1 MVRKSLPTSTRLWG
15 LFDRK
20 ERWGLSSKG
29 ILLIGLGS
37 ALVAGLYL
45 RLVHPFLAIT
55 DRTPASL
62 LVMEGWVH
70 PSSADL
76 TVKEFRTGGYR
87 FVLTTGGP
95 NPANHGFP
103 EGATWA
109 ESGAYWL
116 RSAGLD
122 RNSIRVVPAQAVERD
137 RTYASAVALREWL
150 SVHTPQVTAVNIAT
164 EDVHA
169 RRTRLLFQKALG
181 DRYSVGIIA
190 LPNTEYDAS
199 RWWRYSEGVR
209 ETLGETIA
217 YLYARLWFHPA
228 TP

>member
-1 MVRKSLPTSTRLWG
+1 MVSKRTRLWG
-15 LFDRK
+15 FLVLK
-20 ERWGLSSKG
+20 ERWGLSAKG
-29 ILLIGLGS
+29 AIVS
-37 ALVAGLYL
+37 ACCAALVSGLYITFI
-45 RLVHPFLAIT
+45 HDFLAST
-55 DRTPASL
+55 RRVNASI

-70 PSSADL
+70 PVSAEL
-76 TVKEFRTGGYR
+76 TVQEFRSRRYL
-87 FVLTTGGP
+87 FVATTGGP

-103 EGATWA
+103 EGGTWA
-109 ESGAYWL
+109 ESGGYWL
-116 RSAGLD
+116 RNAGLD
-122 RNSIRVVPAQAVERD
+122 RGLVRVVPAAAVERD

-150 SVHTPQVTAVNIAT
+150 GVHAPNVSAINIAT

-181 DRYSVGIIA
+181 PRIQVGVIA
-190 LPNTEYDAS
+190 LPNKDYDAD